1 VVVGFPPSLAVEEAA
16 EAEVRVWVQEGWV
29 GLEGLRELGVMAR
42 VEEAVVVSGGK
53 AVQTRFYHGRQR
65 PPSDSILTIC
75 SHQDD
80 RDHPQYANTSFTA
93 LA

>member
-1 VVVGFPPSLAVEEAA
+1 VVVGFPLPLAKA
-16 EAEVRVWVQEGWV
+16 EAEVQVQVQEGL
-29 GLEGLRELGVMAR
+29 GELGWRVR
-42 VEEAVVVSGGK
+42 VEEAVVVNGDK

-65 PPSDSILTIC
+65 PPSDSILTTC

-93 LA
+93 RA

>member
-1 VVVGFPPSLAVEEAA
+1 VEEAVEA
-16 EAEVRVWVQEGWV
+16 EAEARVRVQEGWV
-29 GLEGLRELGVMAR
+29 GLEGLRELGVRVR
-42 VEEAVVVSGGK
+42 VEGAAVVNGDK

-65 PPSDSILTIC
+65 LPSDSILTTC